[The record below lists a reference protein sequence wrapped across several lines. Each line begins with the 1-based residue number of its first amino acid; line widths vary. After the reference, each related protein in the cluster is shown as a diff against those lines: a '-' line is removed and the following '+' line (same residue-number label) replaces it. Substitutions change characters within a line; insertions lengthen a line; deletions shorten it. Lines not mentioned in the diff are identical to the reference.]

1 MGLLRLD
8 PRDLTA
14 EALDAALC
22 VVQARCLEMG
32 VAPSSNWAQRF
43 LTEINLRR
51 SRARI
56 ALSNRSSCC
65 GVARDR
71 CVRLVRRWCSAT
83 LVAATTVTV
92 TTSALRAHGDY

>member
-8 PRDLTA
+8 PHDLTA

-43 LTEINLRR
+43 LTEINLGC
-51 SRARI
+51 A
-56 ALSNRSSCC
+56 AGWRSS
-65 GVARDR
+65 A
-71 CVRLVRRWCSAT
+71 
-83 LVAATTVTV
+83 
-92 TTSALRAHGDY
+92 